1 MDSTYS
7 LVDEGTIFPAKTNLR
22 ETTTDFDVDTQEYLD
37 LDHIEALRFMPYARL
52 TVVEDGIS
60 FFRQMK
66 MDIYMQIGM
75 I

>member
-1 MDSTYS
+1 M
-7 LVDEGTIFPAKTNLR
+7 
-22 ETTTDFDVDTQEYLD
+22 D